1 MVTQKSTQCPT
12 CGRSYT
18 NGHEI
23 EFIESIGE
31 CSSCDHIRGEEI
43 EQTLSELDLD
53 DYDE

>member
-1 MVTQKSTQCPT
+1 MDAQKNTHCPT

-23 EFIESIGE
+23 EFIETIGE
-31 CSSCDHIRGEEI
+31 CSSCDHIRGEAI
-43 EQTLSELDLD
+43 EQTLAEIDIE